1 MHVVIIGGGRV
12 GLKLASL
19 LSQEGHDITLIEK
32 DQKIC
37 ENAASNIDAL
47 VICGNGTD
55 GKILEEAN
63 IKNADVF
70 VAATGNDETNL
81 MACIMVNEYQNI
93 KLIARINNPLLE
105 NIFKKI
111 GVDSV
116 VSPELTVA
124 SYLEKLIIRE
134 KIADLVILGK
144 GKAELLNIPIKNSK
158 VIGKTVG
165 ELSPN
170 SDYIICA
177 IYKDKNSDIIIPQSN
192 MVLEEGFKVS
202 ILIKKEAVKKVVKIF
217 V

>member
-1 MHVVIIGGGRV
+1 MYVVIMGGGRV

-37 ENAASNIDAL
+37 ENASSDIDAL

-63 IKNADVF
+63 INNADAF
-70 VAATGNDETNL
+70 VAATGSDEANL
-81 MACIMVNEYQNI
+81 MACILVKEYQPN
-93 KLIARINNPLLE
+93 KLIARIGDPILE

-111 GVDSV
+111 GVDFI
-116 VSPELTVA
+116 VSPELTAA
-124 SYLEKLIIRE
+124 SYLERLILRP
-134 KIADLVILGK
+134 KIVDLIALGK
-144 GKAELLNIPIKNSK
+144 GNAELLNIPIKNSK

-170 SDYIICA
+170 DDYIVSA
-177 IYKDKNSDIIIPQSN
+177 IYKNGNSEITIPHPD
-192 MVLEEGFKVS
+192 MVLEEGFKIL

>member
-1 MHVVIIGGGRV
+1 MGGGRV

-37 ENAASNIDAL
+37 EKASSELDAM

-55 GKILEEAN
+55 SKILEEAN
-63 IKNADVF
+63 INNADVF
-70 VAATGNDETNL
+70 VAATGNNEANL
-81 MACIMVNEYQNI
+81 MACILVKEYQPS
-93 KLIARINNPLLE
+93 KLIARISDPLLE

-111 GVDSV
+111 GVDFV
-116 VSPELTVA
+116 VSPELTAA
-124 SYLEKLIIRE
+124 SYLEKLILRP
-134 KIADLVILGK
+134 KVADLIMLGT
-144 GKAELLNIPIKNSK
+144 GNAELLNIPIKNSK

-170 SDYIICA
+170 DNYIISA
-177 IYKDKNSDIIIPQSN
+177 IYKNENSDIIIPQSD
-192 MVLEEGFKVS
+192 MVLEEGFKIL

-217 V
+217 I